1 VKPADP
7 LDGLLPPAPPGRD
20 LPHHDRHRVELL
32 AVVGSEHT
40 PGRRRPAPV
49 WLAPLGAAL
58 AVLVI
63 VAGVF
68 LLPGVFP
75 GAPAGGGSTPGESGP
90 PGAGGGP
97 HGRPIRLTN
106 SYLVSAAV
114 GLLKVQ
120 DSAGGVSVTGANRST
135 ISITAH
141 LVYRGRAPVVTRR
154 MVGSTLELGYTC
166 PARSRNCGVS
176 FDLTV
181 PRDLGAIVDL
191 AAGQIRLSG
200 LSGTISAHTGAGQI
214 RASGLSGTISAYTGA
229 GQIWAS
235 GMSAQRVAL
244 NTETGMISARF
255 TVPPQLIAAHSGT
268 GSVAIRVPPGTA
280 YKVTAST
287 QVGSVRI
294 TVPQAADSSHV
305 IRATTGVGTVTVAG
319 S

>member
-1 VKPADP
+1 MKPADP
-7 LDGLLPPAPPGRD
+7 LGGLLPSAPPGRD
-20 LPHHDRHRVELL
+20 LPHHDRHRGDLL
-32 AVVGSEHT
+32 AIIGSEHT
-40 PGRRRPAPV
+40 AGYRRPVPV

-75 GAPAGGGSTPGESGP
+75 GAPAGGGSTQGASGP
-90 PGAGGGP
+90 SAAGSGP
-97 HGRPIRLTN
+97 HGALIRRTT
-106 SYLVSAAV
+106 SYLVSSPVGVIFLSGAV
-114 GLLKVQ
+114 G
-120 DSAGGVSVTGANRST
+120 DVSITGADRST

-141 LVYRGRAPVVTRR
+141 LIYRGSAPVITRQVIR
-154 MVGSTLELGYTC
+154 NRLDLSYTC
-166 PARSRNCGVS
+166 PAGSRHCGVD

-181 PRDLGAIVDL
+181 PRGVGAVVSLGVGD
-191 AAGQIRLSG
+191 IRLTG
-200 LSGTISAHTGAGQI
+200 LSGVISAGTSTGQI
-214 RASGLSGTISAYTGA
+214 
-229 GQIWAS
+229 QAS
-235 GMSAQRVAL
+235 GMSGQQLAL
-244 NTETGMISARF
+244 RAGTGMISAGF
-255 TVPPQLIAAHSGT
+255 AVPPQLAVAHAGT

-280 YKVTAST
+280 YKVTASS

>member
-20 LPHHDRHRVELL
+20 LPHHDRRRGELL
-32 AVVGSEHT
+32 AIVGSEHT
-40 PGRRRPAPV
+40 PGHRRPVPA

-68 LLPGVFP
+68 VLPGLLGGP
-75 GAPAGGGSTPGESGP
+75 RSGGHAGGATAPAAQGHSTGGRPHGP
-90 PGAGGGP
+90 PIE
-97 HGRPIRLTN
+97 RTE
-106 SYLVSAAV
+106 SYLMSSAV
-114 GLLKVQ
+114 GLLRVQ
-120 DSAGGVSVTGANRST
+120 DSVSGVSITGANRST

-141 LVYRGRAPVVTRR
+141 LVYRGGAPQITRR
-154 MVGSTLELGYTC
+154 MTGRTLELGYTC
-166 PARSRNCGVS
+166 PAQSRNCGVS

-181 PRDLGAIVDL
+181 PRDFSAIVDL
-191 AAGQIRLSG
+191 EVGPIRLSG
-200 LSGTISAHTGAGQI
+200 LSGTISAHTGVGPI
-214 RASGLSGTISAYTGA
+214 RAT
-229 GQIWAS
+229 

-244 NTETGMISARF
+244 STGTGMISAGF
-255 TVPPQLIAAHSGT
+255 AVPPQLAVAHAGT

-280 YKVTAST
+280 YKVTASS

-294 TVPQAADSSHV
+294 TVPQAAASSHV
-305 IRATTGVGTVTVAG
+305 IHATTGIGTVTVTG